1 MTIPIGQINSIARPS
16 TTPLSQTSNV
26 LPEINTGLK
35 TNTDVVSI
43 EVLNED
49 KKMIEYS
56 THQLGIRCV
65 MNNHF
70 NLLYGGKMQVV
81 ITDGNSNHQCTVE
94 LTGQTKNKIVQL
106 ITQ

>member
-1 MTIPIGQINSIARPS
+1 MSTPIGQINSMARSS
-16 TTPLSQTSNV
+16 TTPLAQSSNV
-26 LPEINTGLK
+26 LPEINTGMK
-35 TNTDVVSI
+35 TNADIVSI

-49 KKMIEYS
+49 KKMVEFSI
-56 THQLGIRCV
+56 HPLGIRCI

-81 ITDGNSNHQCTVE
+81 ITDGNSNHQCTLE
-94 LTGQTKNKIVQL
+94 IIGLTKNKIINL